1 MNRLWVR
8 LALAFSVV
16 TAVAVLAV
24 AALADFAVRGNV
36 QQFIQTENAYASL
49 PVADSLGAFYAQRG
63 SWDGVGQ
70 VLGQRLGG
78 GPQQGQGPHEGMM
91 NGMAHM
97 MGNRPAR
104 LVADENYRVVF
115 ADGGGRTG
123 TPFNPEEKANAIP
136 ILINNKTV
144 GYFVT
149 ATAEPGAVYP
159 EQAFLS
165 ELRGTLGLAAAIAG
179 ALGIALSLIIS
190 RTLAAPLASLANAA
204 RQFARGASQTRV
216 EERGADEMKAVARAF
231 NEMATEIERAESL
244 RRNMVADIAHELRTP
259 LTVMQGNLGAMLD
272 EVYPLDRAEIA
283 TLYDQTRLLSRLV
296 NDLRELALADAGQ
309 MQLHITSIKLADLLN
324 SVVANFSVGAEAQ
337 NVVLALDADLPSAS
351 VNADADR
358 VRQVLQNLVANALR
372 HTPDGGHVTVH
383 ARQDSVSSVRVEV
396 SDTGEGIAAE
406 DLPHV
411 FERFYRGDRSRTRTT
426 GSTGLGLAIAKAW
439 VDAMGGKI
447 GVESER
453 GNGARFWFTLPV
465 AIQT

>member
-1 MNRLWVR
+1 
-8 LALAFSVV
+8 
-16 TAVAVLAV
+16 
-24 AALADFAVRGNV
+24 
-36 QQFIQTENAYASL
+36 
-49 PVADSLGAFYAQRG
+49 
-63 SWDGVGQ
+63 
-70 VLGQRLGG
+70 
-78 GPQQGQGPHEGMM
+78 
-91 NGMAHM
+91 
-97 MGNRPAR
+97 
-104 LVADENYRVVF
+104 
-115 ADGGGRTG
+115 
-123 TPFNPEEKANAIP
+123 
-136 ILINNKTV
+136 
-144 GYFVT
+144 
-149 ATAEPGAVYP
+149 
-159 EQAFLS
+159 
-165 ELRGTLGLAAAIAG
+165 
-179 ALGIALSLIIS
+179 
-190 RTLAAPLASLANAA
+190 
-204 RQFARGASQTRV
+204 
-216 EERGADEMKAVARAF
+216 
-231 NEMATEIERAESL
+231 
-244 RRNMVADIAHELRTP
+244 
-259 LTVMQGNLGAMLD
+259 MQGNLGAMLD

-309 MQLHITSIKLADLLN
+309 LQMHITLINLADLLN

-383 ARQDSVSSVRVEV
+383 ARQDSAASVRVEV

-411 FERFYRGDRSRTRTT
+411 FERFYRGDKSRTRTT

-465 AIQT
+465 AIQA